1 MVDLTE
7 ERQAMDKVI
16 DSLRIKKEKLDNSTT
31 EARMIGG
38 RISFLTNRM
47 LFITQELTH
56 VTLHANRINPK
67 KKVKLRLEP
76 YEIGYAFEEEFG
88 CRSDYFNHRVGLFN
102 DIKDW
107 IIEQHKK

>member
-16 DSLRIKKEKLDNSTT
+16 YSLRIKKEKLDNSTT

-56 VTLHANRINPK
+56 ITLHAHRINP
-67 KKVKLRLEP
+67 VKETELQPEP
-76 YEIGYAFEEEFG
+76 YEIGDAFEEEFG

-102 DIKDW
+102 DMKDW